1 MKERFNE
8 RYKEEFKPSNGF
20 TGTPLQFKGSCEIES
35 HAIRTCL
42 AATDDLSE
50 LLDRVGNRLTKEA
63 ACAT

>member
-1 MKERFNE
+1 VKERFNE
-8 RYKEEFKPSNGF
+8 RYKESSSAR
-20 TGTPLQFKGSCEIES
+20 QRSGSQIIMLCEIES
-35 HAIRTCL
+35 RAIRTRL